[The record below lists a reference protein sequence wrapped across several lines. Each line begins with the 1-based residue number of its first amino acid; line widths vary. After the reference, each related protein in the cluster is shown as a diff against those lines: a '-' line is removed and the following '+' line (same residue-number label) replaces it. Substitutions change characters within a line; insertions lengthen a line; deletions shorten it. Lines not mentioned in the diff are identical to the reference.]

1 MKATPGTICSEYFRS
16 EVHVPEPSLLT
27 AIRVRALHH
36 ISVVR
41 RRLGVFASAGC
52 ERHNSIRIRDAKQV
66 RMSGQSARA
75 TAEKNRNSRSGD
87 RCALISPHG
96 MIPCE
101 SSPNRQLSVT
111 PGDAGC
117 LKANVVCTAG
127 EDVPH
132 RLTSGTRS
140 GGAIWAE
147 VPALF
152 TTLITLP
159 RERLVG
165 WIPRRF
171 AGRYPPGE
179 QSTYPQQV
187 VRCQSFVVSDWT
199 VPDSLG
205 KVLAEGEGFEP
216 PVPFRVQR
224 FSRPPVSTA
233 HPSLRGRGV
242 AVALV
247 YCMPACAWSQY
258 LRTRRHRLRI
268 LSVPDHRTAG
278 CRNWRLTRSR
288 RAARSRPLQ

>member
-1 MKATPGTICSEYFRS
+1 MKAPPGTICSEYFRS

-96 MIPCE
+96 MIPCK

-132 RLTSGTRS
+132 RSTSGTRS

-171 AGRYPPGE
+171 AGRYPQEKNQHTPNKLLGV
-179 QSTYPQQV
+179 SLLL
-187 VRCQSFVVSDWT
+187 CQIGLFRTRLEKSWRRER
-199 VPDSLG
+199 DSN
-205 KVLAEGEGFEP
+205 P
-216 PVPFRVQR
+216 RYPFRYNGFQDR
-224 FSRPPVSTA
+224 RYQPLT
-233 HPSLRGRGV
+233 HPS
-242 AVALV
+242 AVGESL
-247 YCMPACAWSQY
+247 W
-258 LRTRRHRLRI
+258 L
-268 LSVPDHRTAG
+268 
-278 CRNWRLTRSR
+278 
-288 RAARSRPLQ
+288 

>member
-1 MKATPGTICSEYFRS
+1 
-16 EVHVPEPSLLT
+16 
-27 AIRVRALHH
+27 
-36 ISVVR
+36 
-41 RRLGVFASAGC
+41 
-52 ERHNSIRIRDAKQV
+52 
-66 RMSGQSARA
+66 MSGQSARA
-75 TAEKNRNSRSGD
+75 TAEKNGNSRSGD
-87 RCALISPHG
+87 RCELISPHG

-179 QSTYPQQV
+179 ESTYPQCHTTELWPASYPDGRDKQQV
-187 VRCQSFVVSDWT
+187 VRCQSFVVSNWT

-205 KVLAEGEGFEP
+205 RE
-216 PVPFRVQR
+216 RDSYQ
-224 FSRPPVSTA
+224 
-233 HPSLRGRGV
+233 
-242 AVALV
+242 AV
-247 YCMPACAWSQY
+247 
-258 LRTRRHRLRI
+258 TI
-268 LSVPDHRTAG
+268 LLSIA
-278 CRNWRLTRSR
+278 
-288 RAARSRPLQ
+288 